1 MLCKQPSTKALDL
14 KLTRRCALTAALLL
28 PGCGFRPLYGTNR
41 STSGDTVYDLAMIDV
56 ALIPNRSGQL
66 LRQSLQQRLY
76 GSGDEA
82 TAKQYHL
89 SVSLAVAGEAIG
101 EQADSSVTRLRQF
114 GSANWT
120 LKKLDPAQTFVAS
133 GLARSLD
140 GVNVIDDQFFAA
152 DIEGETVA
160 RRIADTLAEQITI
173 QLATYFSHRNA
184 IKPG

>member
-1 MLCKQPSTKALDL
+1 MAAPTRVSRRGVMMLAL
-14 KLTRRCALTAALLL
+14 AL
-28 PGCGFRPLYGTNR
+28 PGCGFHPVYGND
-41 STSGDTVYDLAMIDV
+41 GEVAGGAAQDLAQIDV

-66 LRQSLQQRLY
+66 LRQSIQQRLY
-76 GSGDEA
+76 GSGDDA
-82 TAKQYHL
+82 LAKQYEL
-89 SVSLAVAGEAIG
+89 SVSLAVTGEAIG

-140 GVNVIDDQFFAA
+140 GVNIVDEQFFAA

-160 RRIADTLAEQITI
+160 RRMADTLAEQITL
-173 QLATYFSHRNA
+173 QLAAYFHHQDLARPS
-184 IKPG
+184 

>member
-1 MLCKQPSTKALDL
+1 MAPTL
-14 KLTRRCALTAALLL
+14 KLTRRGTLMVALLL
-28 PGCGFRPLYGTNR
+28 PGCGFRPLYG
-41 STSGDTVYDLAMIDV
+41 SDGGASGGATHDLAMIDV

-76 GSGDEA
+76 GPGDDA
-82 TAKQYHL
+82 PAKEYQL

-120 LKKLDPAQTFVAS
+120 LKKLDPTQTFVAS

-140 GVNVIDDQFFAA
+140 GVNIIDDQFFAA

-160 RRIADTLAEQITI
+160 RRMADTLAEQITI
-173 QLATYFSHRNA
+173 QLAAYFSHQIA
-184 IKPG
+184 IKPS